1 MKKLLV
7 KIFRKCRF
15 LFLNKYLEKVLVK
28 FTQNKFHS
36 NIISYLCPLYYHY
49 PLNTIRTINRDGIK
63 LQLDLS
69 DYNQNEV
76 YFGIKWHDVLRKCIN
91 LIDENDI
98 VFDVGT
104 NFGYYLLK
112 FGQKA
117 NKGKVIGFEPFKK
130 SYDICLNEIKLNP
143 NFPIKLE
150 NIGLGETDKLTYL
163 LSNVN
168 NSGENR
174 ILFENEKNKNNEN
187 VFEIKISSIDNYCQ
201 INFIER
207 INFIKIDTEG
217 YEWKVILGA
226 KKIIENFLPIICLE
240 INEENLKKQGD
251 SFSDIFKYFKNLGYL
266 IFNGNSNEEI
276 LQPLNLINLDVF
288 LIHPNLGK
296 KLY

>member
-49 PLNTIRTINRDGIK
+49 PLNTIRTVNRDGIK

-117 NKGKVIGFEPFKK
+117 NKGTKKGLVSIDISPFAIIQKSFDFIFENKVI
-130 SYDICLNEIKLNP
+130 IN
-143 NFPIKLE
+143 
-150 NIGLGETDKLTYL
+150 GLI
-163 LSNVN
+163 VN
-168 NSGENR
+168 NVS
-174 ILFENEKNKNNEN
+174 
-187 VFEIKISSIDNYCQ
+187 
-201 INFIER
+201 
-207 INFIKIDTEG
+207 
-217 YEWKVILGA
+217 
-226 KKIIENFLPIICLE
+226 KKP
-240 INEENLKKQGD
+240 G
-251 SFSDIFKYFKNLGYL
+251 
-266 IFNGNSNEEI
+266 
-276 LQPLNLINLDVF
+276 
-288 LIHPNLGK
+288 
-296 KLY
+296 